1 MNQDNF
7 PPTKKLGHH
16 NPPATGDTRL
26 LPGRNQAAG
35 SLYEK
40 TRLID
45 QSTDPLSDGTATILL
60 KPAKKPPI
68 ANRAQ
73 MDTPTPTPLEST
85 QSEASATQPSRQGP
99 VCGWLAVVAGP
110 GEGGFVC
117 LGYGMNTIGRDA
129 DQRCRL
135 DFGDQKIS
143 RKSHAALTYDSENRK
158 FYIQHGGGQN
168 LTYLAS
174 QPVLVPTELKG
185 GEFIRMGDTVLRFVP
200 LCGPDFEYGEHTK

>member
-7 PPTKKLGHH
+7 PPTKKLGQN
-16 NPPATGDTRL
+16 NPSATDETRL
-26 LPGRNQAAG
+26 LPRNRSVG
-35 SLYEK
+35 SVDDK
-40 TRLID
+40 TRKIE
-45 QSTDPLSDGTATILL
+45 QSTAPTESDGTPTVLIRR
-60 KPAKKPPI
+60 PKKNPNEDGMHVDAP
-68 ANRAQ
+68 R
-73 MDTPTPTPLEST
+73 TPTLEST
-85 QSEASATQPSRQGP
+85 RTEATTADTPQNGP